1 MFNRRI
7 FFGGAAA
14 AAVLASSAFTAGTA
28 LAGTTPQLSSP
39 ASSLLQTGPAAAMP
53 GLAGIFQVVPS
64 QSLTSA
70 SPASSSVGQVSST
83 PRTAATSSTAGMLP
97 SAKRGRSISDSA
109 SKASGVTSGSSSL
122 PDLSKASAPSQAS
135 SIIPALGG
143 LSKAPSTNGNNVE
156 LNGASLPTGG

>member
-14 AAVLASSAFTAGTA
+14 AAVLTSSAFTAGTA

-64 QSLTSA
+64 KSLTSA
-70 SPASSSVGQVSST
+70 APASPSLGHVSST
-83 PRTAATSSTAGMLP
+83 PRTASMLP
-97 SAKRGRSISDSA
+97 SAKRGRSTCS
-109 SKASGVTSGSSSL
+109 
-122 PDLSKASAPSQAS
+122 
-135 SIIPALGG
+135 
-143 LSKAPSTNGNNVE
+143 
-156 LNGASLPTGG
+156 

>member
-1 MFNRRI
+1 VFNRRI

-28 LAGTTPQLSSP
+28 LASTTPQLSSP

-64 QSLTSA
+64 KSLTSA
-70 SPASSSVGQVSST
+70 SPASPSVGQVSST
-83 PRTAATSSTAGMLP
+83 PRTAGMLP
-97 SAKRGRSISDSA
+97 SAKRGRSISDPA
-109 SKASGVTSGSSSL
+109 TKASGVTSGSSSL

-143 LSKAPSTNGNNVE
+143 LSKAPSSNGNNVE